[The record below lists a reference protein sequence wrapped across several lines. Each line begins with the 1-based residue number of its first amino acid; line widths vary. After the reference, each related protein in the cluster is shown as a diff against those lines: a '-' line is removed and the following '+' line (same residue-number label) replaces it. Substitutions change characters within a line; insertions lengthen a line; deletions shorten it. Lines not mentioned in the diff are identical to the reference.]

1 MYEVGLGDSPMSIAR
16 KLTGNPRQHVALLAA
31 NPHKPIVH
39 VRGIPTFAS
48 LGVGERLNVP
58 PGFVGGDFD
67 HLAPVERTEVVF
79 TDPQITQQ
87 RKETEERPEL
97 RARAKA
103 HEEKFGWGPAGQF
116 YEKEYLRKKKKAEA
130 HEAGSPFDVFV
141 DVITAPVKAAGA
153 VIETTVDAVDTIG
166 EAVGGVPILGDVTR
180 IVSDVYTAPLRLT
193 QDIAS
198 GARIDQAVLKAAKD
212 QVRIVREAAPYAQ
225 IVISVVPG
233 IGTGVSAAMSAG
245 IALAEGRGIDE
256 IAKAAIRGALPGGP
270 LAVAGFDAALKV
282 AQGQNVGKVALE
294 SARELIPAGPG
305 RQAFDIGLAV
315 ATGENIQNA
324 LTQGFMDLSVQQ
336 MGVISSDWL
345 KSVASTPDIVKS
357 LAAIPKDVT
366 SGYALAMGALSHE
379 GISPQ
384 ALRAMRQKLTGKA
397 LEGFDLAVR
406 SAEKRMPGITN
417 ALPPL
422 SVPSP
427 KAKADLEKLA
437 KLSPKEQEELRQ
449 LVALKKLSPKEQENL
464 RQLAAIKKLS
474 PKEQEQLRQ
483 FAALK
488 KLSPEDQKAL
498 AAMSPEE
505 RAQLRELEL
514 AKLSPKEQEDLR
526 NLAAAPPT
534 PAPPAP
540 TPPPA
545 APSAFQYGPYPR
557 AV

>member
-1 MYEVGLGDSPMSIAR
+1 MYEVGLGDSPMSIAGH
-16 KLTGNPRQHVALLAA
+16 LSGNAQRYTELLAA
-31 NPHKPIVH
+31 NPHKPIVY
-39 VRGIPTFAS
+39 VRGTPTFAS
-48 LGVGERLNVP
+48 LGVGEHLNVP

-67 HLAPVERTEVVF
+67 DLPPVERTEAVF

-87 RKETEERPEL
+87 REEQRQRRFETHGQRERAAARDIKL
-97 RARAKA
+97 RESK
-103 HEEKFGWGPAGQF
+103 
-116 YEKEYLRKKKKAEA
+116 
-130 HEAGSPFDVFV
+130 SPFDVFV
-141 DVITAPVKAAGA
+141 DVLTAPVKAAGA

-166 EAVGGVPILGDVTR
+166 EAVGGVPVLGDVTR

-193 QDIAS
+193 RDIAS
-198 GARIDQAVLKAAKD
+198 GARIDQALIKAAKD
-212 QVRIVREAAPYAQ
+212 QVRIVRDAAPYAQ

-245 IALAEGRGIDE
+245 IALAEGRDIDE

-294 SARELIPAGPG
+294 SARELIPPGPG

-324 LTQGFMDLSVQQ
+324 LAQGFMDLSEQQ

-345 KSVASTPDIVKS
+345 KSVASTPDVVKA

-366 SGYALAMGALSHE
+366 SGYALAMGALSHD
-379 GISPQ
+379 GISPK
-384 ALRAMRQKLTGKA
+384 ALRAVRQKLTGKA
-397 LEGFDLAVR
+397 LEGFDLAVK
-406 SAEKRMPGITN
+406 SVEKRMPGITT
-417 ALPPL
+417 AVLPPL

-449 LVALKKLSPKEQENL
+449 LVALKKLSPKEQEDL
-464 RQLAAIKKLS
+464 RQLAALKKMP

-483 FAALK
+483 LAALK
-488 KLSPEDQKAL
+488 KLSPEEQEAL

-514 AKLSPKEQEDLR
+514 AKLSPEEQEDLR
-526 NLAAAPPT
+526 KLAEAPPE
-534 PAPPAP
+534 PAPAPAAVA
-540 TPPPA
+540 PPVPAPA
-545 APSAFQYGPYPR
+545 APSAFQYGPYPQ
-557 AV
+557 AAA